1 MQIEMKEDMPVTK
14 EVEHLVSYY
23 DFYTEMIE
31 NSGQRQSAREA
42 NRELEIKLRALGV
55 TRISNGNFTYT
66 I

>member
-1 MQIEMKEDMPVTK
+1 MQTGMPVT
-14 EVEHLVSYY
+14 EEIENLVNRY

-42 NRELEIKLRALGV
+42 NRKIEVKLRTLAV
-55 TRISNGNFTYT
+55 IRISNGHFSYT